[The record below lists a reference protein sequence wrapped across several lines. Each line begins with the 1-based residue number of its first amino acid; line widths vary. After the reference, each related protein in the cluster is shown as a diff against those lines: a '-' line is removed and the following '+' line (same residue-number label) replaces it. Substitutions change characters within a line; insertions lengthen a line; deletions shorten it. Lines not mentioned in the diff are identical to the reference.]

1 MANSMTADVH
11 KATTWSI
18 VLSVLMI
25 VAGLLAIVVPLVAGV
40 AASSPL
46 ARKRSQQ

>member
-1 MANSMTADVH
+1 MANSITADVH

-25 VAGLLAIVVPLVAGV
+25 AAGV
-40 AASSPL
+40 AAIGVPVTG
-46 ARKRSQQ
+46 